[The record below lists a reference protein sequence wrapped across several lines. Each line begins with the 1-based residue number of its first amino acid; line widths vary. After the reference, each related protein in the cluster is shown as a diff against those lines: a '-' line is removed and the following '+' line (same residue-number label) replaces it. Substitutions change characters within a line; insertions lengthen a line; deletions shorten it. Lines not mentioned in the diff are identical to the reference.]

1 MVLGNMAFATVF
13 GTAII
18 GCGLV
23 VLIVWFRRPKQD
35 G

>member
-1 MVLGNMAFATVF
+1 MVLSNLAFATVF
-13 GTAII
+13 VAAVVA
-18 GCGLV
+18 CLLV